1 MSAGGPSV
9 ALMDSGIR
17 IVMDQGTAE
26 MYAHE
31 ARGAELVNSMID
43 RAGMLGRVPLHP
55 QRPKI
60 VGPDFDY
67 ATSRGLFSGRVGRGP
82 LRIALDT
89 NIVIDYFEL
98 GEELWSGRSTLPLK
112 DDQEHAEDLEALQL
126 VLATW
131 VLREIQFVML
141 KETLNDSKK
150 GEISTERARRNR
162 NGWREFYRALTHSP
176 EGMEPRVDQ
185 ILPSVLVDEV
195 LTAIPAGGD
204 RRMVRGALLDGAH
217 VYLTRDQRVLR
228 AQSLL
233 RPLGLSTMNPG
244 QLLEELSSYGALNFL
259 WDPASLYWPL
269 PDQEK
274 VAHLIWA
281 LPSRSV

>member
-1 MSAGGPSV
+1 
-9 ALMDSGIR
+9 MDP
-17 IVMDQGTAE
+17 GTAE

-31 ARGAELVNSMID
+31 ARGVELVNTMID

-55 QRPKI
+55 ERPKI
-60 VGPDFDY
+60 VGPEFDY
-67 ATSRGLFSGRVGRGP
+67 STSRALFSGRVGRGP

-98 GEELWSGRSTLPLK
+98 GEELWSGRSALSLK
-112 DDQEHAEDLEALQL
+112 DDQDHAEDLEALQL
-126 VLATW
+126 TLATW

-141 KETLNDSKK
+141 KETLRDSKK
-150 GEISTERARRNR
+150 DAIPPERDRRNR
-162 NGWREFYRALTHSP
+162 NGLAEFFRALTHSA
-176 EGMEPRVDQ
+176 GGVRPRDNGG
-185 ILPSVLVDEV
+185 LAPALLDDVLE
-195 LTAIPAGGD
+195 AIPKGGD

-217 VYLTRDQRVLR
+217 VYLTRDERVLR

-233 RPLGLSTMNPG
+233 RPFGLAVLTPG
-244 QLLEELSSYGALNFL
+244 CLLEELSSYGALNFL

-281 LPSRSV
+281 LPSRLD